1 MSNVDRILGE
11 TWDALK
17 DNRRLVLWMGLAV
30 AAWWLLQR
38 AIRGGAQV
46 FWTLFGLGIAYS
58 ATGGKVFPFMQ
69 FLPFF

>member
-30 AAWWLLQR
+30 GAFWLLQR
-38 AIRGGAQV
+38 GIRGGANV
-46 FWTLFGLGIAYS
+46 FWTLFGLGIAHQ
-58 ATGGKVFPFMQ
+58 ATGGQ
-69 FLPFF
+69 FLPFLKFLPFF